1 MEIKNKVTI
10 ITVTLNRDS
19 LKDACKSV
27 DKQTYTNWHH
37 IVLGDGILPTEYKS
51 PQRST
56 LGFSSP
62 LGATEPGANMLNGT
76 PNPLLRWALKNIH
89 LGEYF
94 CFLDDDNQYCPDFL
108 DKMVAKIEENPD
120 VGIVLCGAEDYRYGQ
135 NIDGYPEIARCDNS
149 AFLARSSMAS
159 QIEFPYASLDKNV
172 IQDYE
177 YIKQCADKYGWTRVP
192 EKLLRFGTGMNPPP
206 DRGEVLFL
214 ESWKKAQQAQTLAY
228 EGKYEEAER
237 LFLESLNQ
245 YQRDAWTLKK
255 LAELY
260 ILLGDNYKANLAFDK
275 WLDLYQEI
283 DSNHVA
289 AQLAYG
295 QLLCYRKQDSKAV
308 LLKSLSQRLELE
320 KDEPEA
326 LEHSLYVFITYV
338 FLNDKD
344 NSDLYFEKCSQII
357 PEHILW
363 AYNDISWTLSVYEG
377 CFDLDVSSYTKH
389 FKVKV

>member
-1 MEIKNKVTI
+1 MDFTKKVTI

-27 DKQTYTNWHH
+27 DNQTYTNWHH

-51 PQRST
+51 PKRST

-108 DKMVAKIEENPD
+108 EKMVAKIEANPD
-120 VGIVLCGAEDYRYGQ
+120 IGIVLCGAEDLRYGQ
-135 NIDGYPEIARCDNS
+135 NIDGYPEIAHCDNS
-149 AFLARSSMAS
+149 AFIARSSMAS

-177 YIKQCADKYGWTRVP
+177 YIKLCADTFGWTRVP

-214 ESWKKAQQAQTLAY
+214 ESWKQAQQAQALAY
-228 EGKYEEAER
+228 EGEYEEAER
-237 LFLESLNQ
+237 LYIESLKQ

-260 ILLGDNYKANLAFDK
+260 ILLGDNSKANKAFDK
-275 WLDLYQEI
+275 WHDLYNEI
-283 DSNHVA
+283 DADHVA

-295 QLLCYRKQDSKAV
+295 QFLLFKKQDNKAV
-308 LLKSLSQRLELE
+308 LLKSLAQRLELE
-320 KDEPEA
+320 KEEPEA
-326 LEHSLYVFITYV
+326 LEHAFYVFITYV

-344 NSDLYFEKCSQII
+344 NSDLYFIKCCKIL
-357 PEHILW
+357 PEQILW
-363 AYNDISWTLSVYEG
+363 AYNDIAWTLNVYKEYL
-377 CFDLDVSSYTKH
+377 DLDVSSYINH